1 MFSVYFYMKK
11 NEFLKEY
18 KLIKSE
24 KKAHKNTSSCEVSKS
39 IPSLIVN
46 TKKQKTKLRRSY

>member
-1 MFSVYFYMKK
+1 MKK